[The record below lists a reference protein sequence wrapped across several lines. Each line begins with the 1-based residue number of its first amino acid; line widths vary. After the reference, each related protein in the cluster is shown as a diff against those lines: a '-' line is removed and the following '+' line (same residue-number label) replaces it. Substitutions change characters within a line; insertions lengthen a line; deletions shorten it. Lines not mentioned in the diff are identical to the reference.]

1 MNRNI
6 LDLYSDYLISSFGP
20 TTATGLAELM
30 EGAISHDQVTRML
43 STPKMSSKEWW
54 RLVKPQVRQIE
65 QEDGVIIVDD
75 SIVEKPYTDENEII
89 CWHFDHSKNRTVKG
103 INFLTTLYY
112 AQEVALPV
120 AFEIVSKTETYT
132 DEKTGQEKRKSKHT
146 KNERYRRMLQAI
158 YNNKIP
164 FEYVLNDLWF
174 ASAENMRF
182 VKLDLKKEF
191 IMALKSNRKVALTED
206 DKSNGKYQRIDQ
218 LALPEGSTQTIYLEG
233 VPFPLHLLRQ
243 VFTNEDGSTGVR
255 YLVTSDLTLNADQI
269 ITIYQKRWKVEE
281 YHRSL
286 KQNASLAKSP
296 TRTETTQTNHFVA
309 ALWSFVKIELLKVQT
324 NKNHYQLKAQLYLA
338 ALSQAFQELR
348 SLQSALSQ
356 QPLAA

>member
-269 ITIYQKRWKVEE
+269 ITIYQKRWKVEA